1 MSWFAL
7 SCAVLKPQYMLIG
20 RESDWNLWIQT
31 VLMSK
36 SYSYNHFLLP
46 ISLSWEM
53 GRNLF
58 YHIFHHYTRPNT
70 ISTFS
75 SLPSVFSPV
84 NAYSS
89 TALSRM
95 FRMSGS
101 KDYIPHYAI
110 IGSIKTWSLS
120 PNPVKR
126 QAEKVDWQ
134 RAACT
139 SITHYAVR
147 ENMKVK
153 TTRMVKQPYK

>member
-36 SYSYNHFLLP
+36 SYSYKNIILP
-46 ISLSWEM
+46 ISHEREM
-53 GRNLF
+53 GRTLF
-58 YHIFHHYTRPNT
+58 YYIFHHYTRTNT

-75 SLPSVFSPV
+75 SLSFIFSCV
-84 NAYSS
+84 NAQSS
-89 TALSRM
+89 TALGWM
-95 FRMSGS
+95 FWMPGS
-101 KDYIPHYAI
+101 KDYIPHYTI
-110 IGSIKTWSLS
+110 IGSIKAWSLS

-126 QAEKVDWQ
+126 QAGKVGQQ
-134 RAACT
+134 RATRT

>member
-36 SYSYNHFLLP
+36 SYSYKNILLP

-53 GRNLF
+53 GRTLF
-58 YHIFHHYTRPNT
+58 YYIFHHYTRTNT

-75 SLPSVFSPV
+75 SLSFIFCCV
-84 NAYSS
+84 NAQSS

-95 FRMSGS
+95 FGISGS

-110 IGSIKTWSLS
+110 IGSIKVWSLS
-120 PNPVKR
+120 PNLVKR
-126 QAEKVDWQ
+126 QEEKVDWQ